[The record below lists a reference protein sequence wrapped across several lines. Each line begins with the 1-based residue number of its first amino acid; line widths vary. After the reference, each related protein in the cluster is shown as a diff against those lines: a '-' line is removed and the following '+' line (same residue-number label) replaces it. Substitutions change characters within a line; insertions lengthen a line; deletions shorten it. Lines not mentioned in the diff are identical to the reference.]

1 LSILIE
7 VTSKLQMFLFF
18 KMKLFNVVEKYEYWA
33 KNTFVQNAMT
43 YKSNKKNI
51 VFVSFLAI
59 IRYGK
64 EEIRNIFGFE
74 VLSTKVITN
83 DTR

>member
-1 LSILIE
+1 
-7 VTSKLQMFLFF
+7 
-18 KMKLFNVVEKYEYWA
+18 
-33 KNTFVQNAMT
+33 MT